1 MNRRI
6 WMMLALSASL
16 AATATA
22 WGHEAAKK
30 AVVQV
35 VVELADG
42 SRLVGT
48 PLDQALH
55 VKLDFMKADIPL
67 ASIKECEVRPKEER
81 VTIHLK
87 NGDRLTGTL
96 EMHRFKLETVLG
108 KLSPEFAQIDRLTFT
123 TGEKES
129 SPAEKG
135 SIEFGG
141 INWLPWKT
149 LFEVQ
154 GDKLATVPK
163 VRPGFNYGHNG
174 SSRGPTLMSNIGNP
188 DWKDYRVEFEYCVTG
203 VDPSFNPYG
212 LPLDYHDG
220 VFHFHV
226 ADAKESWNQ
235 CGASMYSLNVQGD
248 GAWSLACAYNDY
260 CRVPSGYGNPGS
272 DGKRTLANGDG
283 LKIDRENG
291 NKFRIEVR
299 GQRIQV
305 WVDGEQIADVTD
317 EQMGETIGGQTLD
330 HGGVGFEWGMDAMGW
345 IRNFSYKPL

>member
-1 MNRRI
+1 MLDCSNRKKQAMNRRI
-6 WMMLALSASL
+6 LILLALSASL

-22 WGHEAAKK
+22 WGHETAKK
-30 AVVQV
+30 AEVQV

-48 PLDQALH
+48 PLDQSLH

-96 EMHRFKLETVLG
+96 EMHRFKMETVLG
-108 KLSPEFAQIDRLTFT
+108 KLSPEVAQLDRLTFT
-123 TGEKES
+123 TEETAS

-174 SSRGPTLMSNIGNP
+174 SSRGPTLMANIGN
-188 DWKDYRVEFEYCVTG
+188 EE
-203 VDPSFNPYG
+203 
-212 LPLDYHDG
+212 
-220 VFHFHV
+220 
-226 ADAKESWNQ
+226 
-235 CGASMYSLNVQGD
+235 M
-248 GAWSLACAYNDY
+248 
-260 CRVPSGYGNPGS
+260 
-272 DGKRTLANGDG
+272 
-283 LKIDRENG
+283 
-291 NKFRIEVR
+291 EV
-299 GQRIQV
+299 
-305 WVDGEQIADVTD
+305 
-317 EQMGETIGGQTLD
+317 
-330 HGGVGFEWGMDAMGW
+330 
-345 IRNFSYKPL
+345 

>member
-30 AVVQV
+30 AAVQV

-67 ASIKECEVRPKEER
+67 ASIKECEGRPKEER

-96 EMHRFKLETVLG
+96 EMHRFKMETVLG

-135 SIEFGG
+135 TIEFGG
-141 INWLPWKT
+141 INWLP
-149 LFEVQ
+149 
-154 GDKLATVPK
+154 
-163 VRPGFNYGHNG
+163 
-174 SSRGPTLMSNIGNP
+174 
-188 DWKDYRVEFEYCVTG
+188 
-203 VDPSFNPYG
+203 
-212 LPLDYHDG
+212 
-220 VFHFHV
+220 
-226 ADAKESWNQ
+226 
-235 CGASMYSLNVQGD
+235 
-248 GAWSLACAYNDY
+248 
-260 CRVPSGYGNPGS
+260 
-272 DGKRTLANGDG
+272 
-283 LKIDRENG
+283 
-291 NKFRIEVR
+291 
-299 GQRIQV
+299 
-305 WVDGEQIADVTD
+305 
-317 EQMGETIGGQTLD
+317 
-330 HGGVGFEWGMDAMGW
+330 
-345 IRNFSYKPL
+345 